1 MNFWLVQNAIKLF
14 NYKSE
19 NMKESLM
26 KCRDVVSQRLR
37 VVEDADANAVRGSTK
52 YFKYDRGV
60 IIETK
65 NCLNILV
72 FELVRRQAKKISE
85 EIRQCPDE

>member
-37 VVEDADANAVRGSTK
+37 VVM
-52 YFKYDRGV
+52 
-60 IIETK
+60 
-65 NCLNILV
+65 
-72 FELVRRQAKKISE
+72 RR
-85 EIRQCPDE
+85 CGC

>member
-1 MNFWLVQNAIKLF
+1 MQP
-14 NYKSE
+14 
-19 NMKESLM
+19 
-26 KCRDVVSQRLR
+26 D
-37 VVEDADANAVRGSTK
+37 TK
-52 YFKYDRGV
+52 NFKYDRGV